1 MSELE
6 LQLRALAEE
15 IALPPAPD
23 LATAVRSRIHRGRRI
38 RRALLAVAV
47 AAAALGVAF
56 AVPPA
61 RSALLRFFHL
71 EGVTVVRVDTLP
83 AQRARSI
90 GRSLGAPVPLAVAE
104 RRLGFRFLLPP
115 GAAPA
120 HVRVLGGGLGT
131 ALLEHAGKPLL
142 LSEFRGDVF
151 DLMKKVAGPGTF
163 VTPVQVG
170 DNPGIWVE
178 GATHFLYLAPN
189 GAISEAPIA
198 VHGNVLLWQ
207 RGGLTLRLQGRL
219 DRAEAIRI
227 ARTVK

>member
-1 MSELE
+1 MTELE
-6 LQLRALAEE
+6 LQLRALADE
-15 IALPPAPD
+15 IAVPPAPE
-23 LATAVRSRIHRGRRI
+23 LVTAVRSRIHRGRRF
-38 RRALLAVAV
+38 RRTLLAAAV

-71 EGVTVVRVDTLP
+71 EGVTVEQVDTLP
-83 AQRARSI
+83 AQRSRVL

-115 GAAPA
+115 GAAPT
-120 HVRVLGGGLGT
+120 HVRVLRGLGT
-131 ALLEHAGKPLL
+131 VLLERDDKPLV

-151 DLMKKVAGPGTF
+151 DVMKKVVGPATQ
-163 VTPVQVG
+163 VAEAQVG
-170 DNPGIWVE
+170 GNPGIWIE
-178 GATHFLYLAPN
+178 GATHFLYLGPS
-189 GAISEAPIA
+189 GAVSEVPIA

-227 ARTVK
+227 AAAVK